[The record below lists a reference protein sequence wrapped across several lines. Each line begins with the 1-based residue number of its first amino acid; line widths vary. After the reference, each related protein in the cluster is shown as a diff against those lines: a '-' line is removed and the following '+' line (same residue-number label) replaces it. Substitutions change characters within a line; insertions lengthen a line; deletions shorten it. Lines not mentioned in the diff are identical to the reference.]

1 LGRTAGEHVTI
12 DDRDLELHTR
22 GHLGKAEGQ
31 ILYLRMLGM
40 IGWALILFR
49 DGMHIGVAPVAI
61 YSGGLLYTVVAHWR
75 VRAVGDVAGPARLTS
90 IGDPLLVTAMC
101 WVTGGLGSPFFPFYY
116 FTLLAT
122 VLRYGATRTPW
133 ILGFHATLIVF
144 LFVLLRSTQPVGD
157 LFVALFHL
165 SFAAALGAMLAGW
178 AQENL
183 LLALDRSKRA
193 RALSRQLIRSQEQER
208 RAMAGELHD
217 RMSGHLFALRQGV
230 DALHGQPG
238 TVALDEA
245 VRACSKDVRAMMNEL
260 HPTVLD
266 DLGFCTALDE
276 YVDGMK
282 HAVPFLIEL
291 HIEDD
296 ARSWR
301 SPDQTLLFRIVQEA
315 VLNVRK
321 HARATAL
328 VIRFEST
335 HDGHRLSICDNG
347 DGIGDVAAAT
357 REQRGH
363 FGLSTMRE
371 RAESLGARLSIEPAS
386 PRGTVVHVDL
396 PD

>member
-1 LGRTAGEHVTI
+1 MPV

-31 ILYLRMLGM
+31 ILYLRLLGM
-40 IGWALILFR
+40 IGWAFILFR
-49 DGMHIGVAPVAI
+49 DGVHIGVAPLAI

-75 VRAVGDVAGPARLTS
+75 VRAGGDVAGPARLTS

-144 LFVLLRSTQPVGD
+144 LFVLLRRAQPVGD
-157 LFVALFHL
+157 VFVALFHL

-183 LLALDRSKRA
+183 LLALDRSERA

-238 TVALDEA
+238 NVALDEA

-276 YVDGMK
+276 YVEGLK
-282 HAVPFLIEL
+282 PAVPFRIEL
-291 HIEDD
+291 DIEDD

-321 HARATAL
+321 HARASVV
-328 VIRFEST
+328 VIRFEPT
-335 HDGHRLSICDNG
+335 HAGHRLSICDNG
-347 DGIGDVAAAT
+347 DGIGDLAAAT

-371 RAESLGARLSIEPAS
+371 RAESLGARLSVERAL
-386 PRGTVVHVDL
+386 PRGTVVRVDL